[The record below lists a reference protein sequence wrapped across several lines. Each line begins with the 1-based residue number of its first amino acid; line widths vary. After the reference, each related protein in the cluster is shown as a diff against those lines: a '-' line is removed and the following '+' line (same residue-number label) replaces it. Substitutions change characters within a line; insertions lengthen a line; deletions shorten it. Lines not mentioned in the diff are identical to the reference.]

1 MISVSQKIQVYPF
14 HSTSRPL
21 PIQKSL
27 EKNKQ
32 IYLCIWLDTTHR
44 LAPAGSTSLVPR
56 RQLLIGQF
64 ARKKVVTWLSASFN
78 LESGFVTG

>member
-44 LAPAGSTSLVPR
+44 LAPAGTQKATVDWTICKKKGGHMAEC
-56 RQLLIGQF
+56 LI
-64 ARKKVVTWLSASFN
+64 
-78 LESGFVTG
+78 